1 MAEAIAA
8 LRGARDL
15 PHNLEAEQAVL
26 GAVLI
31 EETAFDQVAPLL
43 KSQDFYLLAHQHI
56 FSAFEELARE
66 AKTIDSVLVQQR
78 LDARGLLGGAVPRE
92 LPFALSR
99 GLGTAANV
107 AHYAEVVADLAR
119 LRRMMLTAQAVV
131 ERGYEA
137 GARVRSFLE
146 EAQQD
151 VFTAAQGS
159 AVETI
164 RPFSEAMAVALDRL
178 EAIHKRALEGLS
190 PITGVP
196 TGLPRL
202 DEVTLGLQPGALVI
216 VAARPSVGK
225 TAFALNVAGHAA
237 TRHEKKVAF
246 FSLEMPS
253 DQLALRLLAGEA
265 KLDSERLAK
274 GALARHDWERLAV
287 EGDRLA
293 RAQIWFD
300 DAFVLTPVDLRSKCR
315 KLKREGGLDLVI
327 VDYLQL
333 MHAPSERAS
342 QSREQEIATISRS
355 LKALAKELSVP
366 VVALSQLN
374 RAVEKRKGE
383 RPMLADLRESGAIE
397 QDADIVVF
405 LHRPDAEKD
414 DGSTNFNAE
423 VQDVELILAKHR
435 QGPTDLIPLVFFRK
449 RTFFA
454 EKRREA

>member
-137 GARVRSFLE
+137 GARVRDFLE
-146 EAQQD
+146 QSQQE
-151 VFTAAQGS
+151 VFTAAQGGT
-159 AVETI
+159 VETL

-190 PITGVP
+190 PITGVA

-202 DEVTLGLQPGALVI
+202 DELTLGLQPGALTI
-216 VAARPSVGK
+216 IAARPSVGK

-237 TRHEKKVAF
+237 TRHEKRVAF

-253 DQLALRLLAGEA
+253 DQLALRLLASEA
-265 KLDSERLAK
+265 KLDSERVAK
-274 GALARHDWERLAV
+274 GALARHDWERIAV

-300 DAFVLTPVDLRSKCR
+300 DTFVLTPVDLRSKCR

-333 MHAPSERAS
+333 MHAPSDRS
-342 QSREQEIATISRS
+342 NQSREQEIATISRS
-355 LKALAKELSVP
+355 LKALAKELSIP
-366 VVALSQLN
+366 VVAVSQLN
-374 RAVEKRKGE
+374 RAVEKRRGE

-405 LHRPDAEKD
+405 LHRPESDKD
-414 DGSTNFNAE
+414 DGAANFNAE
-423 VQDVELILAKHR
+423 VQDVELIVAKHR

-454 EKRREA
+454 EKKREA

>member
-1 MAEAIAA
+1 MAEAIAT

-43 KSQDFYLLAHQHI
+43 RAQDFYLLAHQHI
-56 FSAFEELARE
+56 YSAFEELARE
-66 AKTIDSVLVQQR
+66 AKTIDPVLVQQR
-78 LDARGLLGGAVPRE
+78 LDARGLLGAAVPRE

-99 GLGTAANV
+99 SLGTAANA
-107 AHYAEVVADLAR
+107 AHYAELVSDLAR
-119 LRRMMLTAQAVV
+119 LRRMMLTAQRVV
-131 ERGYEA
+131 DRGYEA
-137 GARVRSFLE
+137 GARVRNFLE
-146 EAQQD
+146 ESQQEVYD
-151 VFTAAQGS
+151 AAQGS
-159 AVETI
+159 TLETL
-164 RPFSEAMAVALDRL
+164 RPFGEAMGVALDRL

-202 DEVTLGLQPGALVI
+202 DEITLGLQAGALTI

-225 TAFALNVAGHAA
+225 TAFALNIAGHAA
-237 TRHEKKVAF
+237 TRHEKRVAF

-253 DQLALRLLAGEA
+253 DQLALRLLASEA
-265 KLDSERLAK
+265 KLDSERVAK
-274 GALARHDWERLAV
+274 GTLARHDWERIAV

-300 DAFVLTPVDLRSKCR
+300 DAFVLTPVELRSKCR

-333 MHAPSERAS
+333 MHAPSERSS

-397 QDADIVVF
+397 QDADIVIF
-405 LHRPDAEKD
+405 LHRPESEKE
-414 DGSTNFNAE
+414 DGNANFTAE

-454 EKRREA
+454 EKKREA